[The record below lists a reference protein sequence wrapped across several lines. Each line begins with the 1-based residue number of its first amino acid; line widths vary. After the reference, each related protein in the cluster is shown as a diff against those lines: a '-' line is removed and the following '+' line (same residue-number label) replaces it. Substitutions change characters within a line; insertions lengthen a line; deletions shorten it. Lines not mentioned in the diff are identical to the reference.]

1 MALLDRWRRRR
12 EEEPM
17 PDDVRAEVEAV
28 DAALRGDPAPGGMAG
43 LDALVRDLRAERPTP
58 DETYAAKL
66 DAWAAEGFDRAKRPG
81 KTTERPA
88 MHGIRGTPGRSGLG
102 RRLAPAGALAATIL
116 VVAVAVSRM
125 GAGTDDQAATG
136 VVADQDAPV
145 E

>member
-88 MHGIRGTPGRSGLG
+88 MHGIRGTPGRSTRSSLDAEGYL
-102 RRLAPAGALAATIL
+102 AGAEGDAAAVVTPSQEVPAL
-116 VVAVAVSRM
+116 V
-125 GAGTDDQAATG
+125 DAARG
-136 VVADQDAPV
+136 S
-145 E
+145 